1 MPDWL
6 RLDVG
11 GGLAVIFTITVSDD
25 RVYLYVDKALV
36 WEGSME
42 RWSFALANAY
52 VANTLVAA

>member
-1 MPDWL
+1 M
-6 RLDVG
+6 
-11 GGLAVIFTITVSDD
+11 IFTITVSDD

-52 VANTLVAA
+52 VCNTPVAA